1 MTSLHTCRID
11 QGNRIKRTKSKL
23 KLQTSSLNHA
33 MVLQYFNN
41 HSPLTKKQKN
51 YQSLIFLQIELSS
64 MKSPE

>member
-41 HSPLTKKQKN
+41 HSPLTKKQKKLPI
-51 YQSLIFLQIELSS
+51 SHI
-64 MKSPE
+64 PTD